1 MIKKKSKLINKVVV
15 SLRLNV
21 NITWWFL
28 FYLHRRSSY
37 VVNVTENQSPGTP
50 ILQIMVSKHRPGAVI
65 TYSIVS
71 LQDEFQID
79 QSTVRLLF
87 LLRYTNEE

>member
-1 MIKKKSKLINKVVV
+1 MIKKKIKINKQSSCESAFECEYHLMVF
-15 SLRLNV
+15 
-21 NITWWFL
+21 IL
-28 FYLHRRSSY
+28 FRRSSY